1 MTPACK
7 SGTAGTATS
16 GGQRFHPIARRRAAR
31 RIFKV
36 ALLRAAIDGTLP
48 VPTALA
54 LLDKLDGGAR

>member
-1 MTPACK
+1 MTSVRK

-36 ALLRAAIDGTLP
+36 AVLRAALDGTLP